1 MSKSWSS
8 TLRLPRSSIP
18 PRPLPA
24 QRDQLI
30 RATSDELYKWQ
41 ASNRQGSDNFV
52 IHDGPP
58 YANGNLHVGHAL
70 NKVLKDMILRVKIQQ
85 GRRVTYRPGWDCHG
99 LPIEL
104 KALEALGK
112 SAKDLT
118 PAQIRKA
125 ARGLASKTIVK
136 QMKEFQSIG
145 IMSDWDG
152 RWTTMDAAFE
162 ISQLR
167 LFQHMVR
174 RGLIYRRHKPVYWSP
189 SSGTAL
195 AEAELEYRND
205 HISTAAYVKF
215 PIAGPQLA
223 QGLGLPTDEPLHA
236 VIWTTTPWTLPA
248 NRAIAVHNDIGY
260 SVVKVNGE
268 MLLVA
273 GSRLEAVASWFPE
286 GTEIQTVLENI
297 TGSQIAGAS
306 YSHKLRGQTAE
317 TQPIIHAPFVTADSG
332 TGLVHLAPGHGMED
346 YEACLELGI
355 DVAAPI
361 NDAGFFTKD
370 AYPEDPGVLT
380 SAPSILDGG
389 SQAVLDL
396 MGSDILYTHKL
407 KHKYPY
413 DWRTKRPVVVRATA
427 QWFADVRSLKEDALQ
442 SLRDV
447 AFVPASGR
455 SRLESFINGRSEW
468 CISRQRAWGVPIPA
482 LYDEAGEAIVT
493 DESISH
499 IINTIKDRGIDAWF
513 SDSPDEEAWI
523 EPSLY
528 ASGKK
533 FKRGTDTMDVWFDS
547 GSSWS
552 QTPTRADI
560 YLEGSD
566 QHRGWF
572 QSSLLS
578 RIAAAQANNEKKPE
592 APFHTLITHGFTLDT
607 SSQKMSKSLGN
618 ILSPA
623 QVMDGSLLP
632 PVKLKGKARTAA
644 NGPVYENLGPDALRL
659 WVASSEYTK
668 DISIGEL
675 VLKAVHASLNKYRV
689 ILRMLAG
696 SLHQSA
702 RTAPLTTIDRIALTQ
717 LFEIMKVV
725 GSAFDKHEFFRGVSA
740 LNHWISVD
748 LSAFYLEALKDRLY
762 CGDGGGVIEPIF
774 NGLLRMLAPIT
785 PLLVEETW
793 QHRPQWL
800 KDLDP
805 QAVSPAK
812 QLYNAPLI
820 DTGRLHGLDDAELA
834 RDIPLLMATSSA
846 VKAALEKARL
856 AKVLGSSLQSAV
868 VISVKNSHIAAQL
881 RKYAGELD
889 AMFVVSSVDVVTD
902 TVELVVANGQWYY
915 THDFEVQGIPM
926 RAIILPPKMHKCA
939 RCWRF
944 LAEMEEGLCGRCEEV
959 VKTVT

>member
-8 TLRLPRSSIP
+8 TLRLPKSSIP
-18 PRPLPA
+18 PRPLTA
-24 QRDQLI
+24 QREQLI
-30 RATSDELYKWQ
+30 RATSEELYQWQ
-41 ASNRQGSDNFV
+41 NSNRADAENFV

-85 GRRVTYRPGWDCHG
+85 GRRVVYRPGWDCHG

-112 SAKDLT
+112 SAKELT
-118 PAQIRKA
+118 PTQIRKA

-136 QMKEFQSIG
+136 QMKEFRSFG
-145 IMSDWDG
+145 IMSDWDN

-167 LFQHMVR
+167 LFQHMVQ

-195 AEAELEYRND
+195 AEAELEYRED

-215 PIAGPQLA
+215 PIASSSLA
-223 QGLGLPTDEPLHA
+223 QNLGLSTGEPLYA

-248 NRAIAVHNDIGY
+248 NRAIAVHNDMEY
-260 SVVKVNGE
+260 CVVRVNGD
-268 MLLVA
+268 LFLVA
-273 GSRLEAVASWFPE
+273 SSRLETVASWFSE
-286 GTEIQTVLENI
+286 GTAIETVVTGIPGSKI
-297 TGSQIAGAS
+297 TGAS
-306 YSHKLRGQTAE
+306 YRHKLRGDVAGE
-317 TQPIIHAPFVTADSG
+317 QPIIHAPFVTADSG

-346 YEACLELGI
+346 YEACIELGI
-355 DVAAPI
+355 DDAAPI

-370 AYPEDPGVLT
+370 AYVENPKVLMD
-380 SAPSILDGG
+380 APSILDGG
-389 SQAVLDL
+389 SQAVLEL
-396 MGSDILYTHKL
+396 MGPDVLHTHKL

-427 QWFADVRSLKEDALQ
+427 QWFADVRSIKEDALK

-455 SRLESFINGRSEW
+455 TRLESFINSRSEW

-482 LYDEAGEAIVT
+482 LYDESGEAIVT
-493 DESISH
+493 NESIDH
-499 IINTIKDRGIDAWF
+499 IIRTIEERGIDAWF
-513 SDSPDEEAWI
+513 SDAADEEAWI
-523 EPSLY
+523 EPSLR

-533 FKRGTDTMDVWFDS
+533 LKRGVDTMDVWFDS
-547 GSSWS
+547 GSSWT
-552 QTPTRADI
+552 QTPSRADV

-578 RIAAAQANNEKKPE
+578 RIAAAQANNEKNPD
-592 APFHTLITHGFTLDT
+592 APFRTLITHGFTLDT

-632 PVKLKGKARTAA
+632 PVKLRGKSKAA
-644 NGPVYENLGPDALRL
+644 TTGPVYENLGPDALRL

-668 DISIGEL
+668 DVTIGEP

-696 SLHQSA
+696 SMHASA
-702 RTAPLTTIDRIALTQ
+702 RTAPLTALDRIALLQ
-717 LFEIMKVV
+717 LSDVMKTV
-725 GSAFDKHEFFRGVSA
+725 STAFDKHEFFRGVAA
-740 LNHWISVD
+740 LNHWVSVD

-762 CGDGGGVIEPIF
+762 CGDGGGVVEPLF
-774 NGLLRMLAPIT
+774 LGFLRMLAPVT
-785 PLLVEETW
+785 PLLVEEAW
-793 QHRPQWL
+793 QHRPTWL
-800 KDLDP
+800 QALDP
-805 QAVSPAK
+805 AAPSPAR
-812 QLYNAPLI
+812 QLYSAPLVSAE
-820 DTGRLHGLDDAELA
+820 RLRASDIDDAQLA
-834 RDIPLLMATSSA
+834 RDIPLLLAASSA
-846 VKAALEKARL
+846 VKAALEKGRL
-856 AKVLGSSLQSAV
+856 AKALGSSLQSAV
-868 VISVKNSHIAAQL
+868 VLSVADAQL
-881 RKYAGELD
+881 RQRLRAYASELD
-889 AMFVVSSVDVVTD
+889 AMFVVSSVDVVEQL
-902 TVELVVANGQWYY
+902 VEPTAEAQWFY
-915 THDFEVQGIPM
+915 THDFEVQGMQM
-926 RAIILPPKMHKCA
+926 RASVLPPRMHKCA

-944 LAEMEEGLCGRCEEV
+944 LAEAEEGLCGRCEDV
-959 VKTVT
+959 VKNV